1 MQRAGNSIPAIRPMQ
16 SKGWVGRHS
25 AVPDCPGSAPA
36 TTIMRPMPVQPPVPA
51 RRMSLA
57 DRLIQE
63 LDRGLRTV
71 AAANV
76 SARPFPDEGV
86 EETVRDPAARRHA
99 AALMRVNHAGEIAAQ
114 ALYHGQAL
122 TARNPDVRR
131 QMLDAARDET
141 DHLAWC
147 ERRVKELDSRTSLL
161 APVWYAAS
169 FAIGAMAGLSGDRT
183 SLGFVEETEK
193 QVVEHLD
200 SHLHEL
206 PPGDQRSRRIVAQMK
221 ADEDRHAGDARNR
234 GAVGLPRPIRELMRR
249 TARVMTRTAYRI

>member
-1 MQRAGNSIPAIRPMQ
+1 MAPRLPAVHPTRP
-16 SKGWVGRHS
+16 
-25 AVPDCPGSAPA
+25 PA
-36 TTIMRPMPVQPPVPA
+36 PA
-51 RRMSLA
+51 RRLNLA

-76 SARPFPDEGV
+76 SARPFPDQGV
-86 EETVRDPAARRHA
+86 AETVHDPVARKHA

-122 TARNPDVRR
+122 TARNPAIRE
-131 QMLDAARDET
+131 QMLAAARDET

-161 APVWYAAS
+161 APVWYAGS
-169 FAIGAMAGLSGDRT
+169 FAIGALAGISGDRT

-206 PPGDQRSRRIVAQMK
+206 PADDERSRRIVAQMK
-221 ADEDRHAGDARNR
+221 ADEDRHADEARSS
-234 GAVGLPRPIRELMRR
+234 GAQGLPRPVRALMRR
-249 TARVMTRTAYRI
+249 TARLMTRAAYRL